1 MDRGASSFLYF
12 SQEPGHRPMA
22 CRALHHQAVIPDL
35 VNCLNTSARV
45 HQCTVKTSLP
55 MPKKPAV
62 VGLELSFSQTMM
74 WFQWVERCEKC
85 PALIRGVVPRA
96 AACLDPMETVLHN
109 VAHTRSRVSSV
120 VADRR
125 CAFPERVFQII
136 LPDRRRVIRKGKIR
150 GSGKPSH
157 STGSAKLESPHI
169 GAEWVPDSR
178 RPSPGPASDWTHPLE
193 LFSHLCFP
201 TSRDYDIPTFRESG
215 DGNNFSL
222 ASMQA

>member
-125 CAFPERVFQII
+125 CVFQSVSSRLFFLTGVESFAKVKFVGAANLRTAPGLQNLSRPTSEPSGSRIQDGQVRVRHRIGPTHSNSSRTSAFPHHEIMTSRPSERVEMGIT
-136 LPDRRRVIRKGKIR
+136 
-150 GSGKPSH
+150 SH
-157 STGSAKLESPHI
+157 
-169 GAEWVPDSR
+169 
-178 RPSPGPASDWTHPLE
+178 
-193 LFSHLCFP
+193 
-201 TSRDYDIPTFRESG
+201 
-215 DGNNFSL
+215 
-222 ASMQA
+222 